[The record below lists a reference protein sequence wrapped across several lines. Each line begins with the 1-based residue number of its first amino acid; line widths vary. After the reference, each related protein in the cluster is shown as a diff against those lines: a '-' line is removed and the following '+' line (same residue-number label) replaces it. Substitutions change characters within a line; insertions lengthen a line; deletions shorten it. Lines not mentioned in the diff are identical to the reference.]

1 MKKNKKISVKNIA
14 LLGVMIAI
22 LEGAKNV
29 LAFLPNVELVSL
41 LIILYALYLDKLVF
55 LVVPAFVLIEGCIYG
70 FGLWWIMY
78 LYTWPLLAVLT
89 MIFKKQ
95 ESVWFWSIFSG
106 LFGLFYGALS
116 SVPYIFIGGFKTAFS
131 WWIAGIPFDIVHCIS
146 NFVLCLVLFGPLRTV
161 MRRMTNILA
170 SSDS

>member
-1 MKKNKKISVKNIA
+1 MKLNVKNIA

-22 LEGAKNV
+22 LEVAKNV

-41 LIILYALYLDKLVF
+41 LIILYALYLGKRVF

-78 LYTWPLLAVLT
+78 LYTWPLLAVLA
-89 MIFKKQ
+89 MLFKKQ
-95 ESVWFWSIFSG
+95 DSVWFWSILSG

-116 SVPYIFIGGFKTAFS
+116 AIPYLFLGGFQTAFS
-131 WWIAGIPFDIVHCIS
+131 WWIAGIPFDIIHCVS
-146 NFVLCLVLFGPLRTV
+146 NFVLCLILFKPLRNV
-161 MRRMTNILA
+161 MRRMTVLLDLNV
-170 SSDS
+170 

>member
-1 MKKNKKISVKNIA
+1 MKLNVKNVA

-22 LEGAKNV
+22 LEVAKNV

-41 LIILYALYLDKLVF
+41 LIILYSLYLGKRIF

-89 MIFKKQ
+89 MLFKKQ
-95 ESVWFWSIFSG
+95 DSVWFWSILSG
-106 LFGLFYGALS
+106 VFGLFYGALS
-116 SVPYIFIGGFKTAFS
+116 AIPYLFLGGFQTAFS
-131 WWIAGIPFDIVHCIS
+131 WWIAGIPFDIIHCVS
-146 NFVLCLVLFGPLRTV
+146 NFVLCLILFKPLRNV
-161 MRRMTNILA
+161 MRRMTVLLDLNV
-170 SSDS
+170 

>member
-1 MKKNKKISVKNIA
+1 MRLNIKNIA

-22 LEGAKNV
+22 LEVAKNV
-29 LAFLPNVELVSL
+29 LAFLPNVELVTL
-41 LIILYALYLDKLVF
+41 FIILYTLYFGRKVF
-55 LVVPAFVLIEGCIYG
+55 LIVPAFVLIEGCIYG

-95 ESVWFWSIFSG
+95 ESVWFWSILSG
-106 LFGLFYGALS
+106 MFGLFYGALS
-116 SVPYIFIGGFKTAFS
+116 SIPYLFLGGFQTAFS

-146 NFVLCLVLFGPLRTV
+146 NFVLCLILFKPLQNV
-161 MRRMTNILA
+161 MRHMSIVSNGK
-170 SSDS
+170 

>member
-1 MKKNKKISVKNIA
+1 MKLNVKNIA

-22 LEGAKNV
+22 LEVAKNV

-41 LIILYALYLDKLVF
+41 LIILYALYLGKRVF

-78 LYTWPLLAVLT
+78 LYTWPLLAVLA
-89 MIFKKQ
+89 MLFKKQ
-95 ESVWFWSIFSG
+95 DSVWFWSILSG

-116 SVPYIFIGGFKTAFS
+116 AIPYLFLGGFQTAFS
-131 WWIAGIPFDIVHCIS
+131 WWIAGIPFDIIHCVS
-146 NFVLCLVLFGPLRTV
+146 NFVLCLILFNPLRNV
-161 MRRMTNILA
+161 MRRMTVLLDLNV
-170 SSDS
+170 

>member
-1 MKKNKKISVKNIA
+1 MKLNVKNIA

-22 LEGAKNV
+22 LEVAKNV

-41 LIILYALYLDKLVF
+41 LIILYSLYLGKRIF

-89 MIFKKQ
+89 MLFKKQ
-95 ESVWFWSIFSG
+95 DSVWFWSILSG
-106 LFGLFYGALS
+106 VFGLFYGALS
-116 SVPYIFIGGFKTAFS
+116 AIPYLFLGGFQTAFS
-131 WWIAGIPFDIVHCIS
+131 WWIAGIPFDIIHCVS
-146 NFVLCLVLFGPLRTV
+146 NFVLCLILFKPLRNV
-161 MRRMTNILA
+161 MRRMTVLLDLNV
-170 SSDS
+170 